1 MKTQGEEETRLDRI
15 EKGLELLL
23 QGTSELREEQ
33 ERYTEERRETQKK
46 IDAEILALK
55 ESQRK
60 TDEQLSRTIK
70 KLDDIGRQLADLGLV
85 QGEVAED
92 LFYRNIRYLF
102 KAERDMI
109 FTDVKRNLKKKGVG
123 EYDIVAVNGDAVL
136 VIEVKN
142 KLQKSMID
150 RFIDKKLP
158 KFPDIFPEFR
168 GRRLFGG
175 IGALVVKDDVGRYAM
190 KAGLYVLTQTSEG
203 GAALINR
210 KTFRAKEFS

>member
-1 MKTQGEEETRLDRI
+1 MKAQREKETKLDRI

-23 QGTSELREEQ
+23 QGTSELREDQKRYTAEREEEQ
-33 ERYTEERRETQKK
+33 KRYTEERRQTQKK
-46 IDAEILALK
+46 IDAQIE
-55 ESQRK
+55 K
-60 TDEQLSRTIK
+60 TTRNLDETR
-70 KLDDIGRQLADLGLV
+70 RQLADLGLV
-85 QGEVAED
+85 QGEIAED
-92 LFYRNIRYLF
+92 LFYRNVRYLF
-102 KAERDMI
+102 KAERDII

-142 KLQKSMID
+142 KLQKRMID
-150 RFIDKKLP
+150 RFVDKKLP
-158 KFPDIFPEFR
+158 KFPEIFPEFR

-175 IGALVVKDDVGRYAM
+175 IGALVVKDDVGRYAE
-190 KAGLYVLTQTSEG
+190 KEGLYVLTQTSEG

>member
-1 MKTQGEEETRLDRI
+1 MKVQREKETRLDRI
-15 EKGLELLL
+15 EKGLKLLL
-23 QGTSELREEQ
+23 QGTSELREDQKRYTAEREEEQ
-33 ERYTEERRETQKK
+33 KRYTEERRETQKK
-46 IDAEILALK
+46 IDAQIEKTTRNLA
-55 ESQRK
+55 ETR
-60 TDEQLSRTIK
+60 
-70 KLDDIGRQLADLGLV
+70 RQLADLGLV

-92 LFYRNIRYLF
+92 LFYRNVRYLF
-102 KAERDMI
+102 KAERDII

-142 KLQKSMID
+142 KLQKRMID
-150 RFIDKKLP
+150 RFVDKKLP
-158 KFPDIFPEFR
+158 KFSEIFPEFR

-175 IGALVVKDDVGRYAM
+175 IGALVVKDDVGRYAE
-190 KAGLYVLTQTSEG
+190 KEGLYVLTQTSEG

>member
-1 MKTQGEEETRLDRI
+1 MKAQREKETRLDRI

-33 ERYTEERRETQKK
+33 KRYTEEREEEQKRYTDERRETQKK
-46 IDAEILALK
+46 IDAQIE
-55 ESQRK
+55 K
-60 TDEQLSRTIK
+60 TTRNLDETR
-70 KLDDIGRQLADLGLV
+70 RQLADLGLV

-92 LFYRNIRYLF
+92 LFYRNVRYLF
-102 KAERDMI
+102 KAERDII

-142 KLQKSMID
+142 KLQKRMID
-150 RFIDKKLP
+150 RFVDKKLP
-158 KFPDIFPEFR
+158 KFPEIFPEFR

-175 IGALVVKDDVGRYAM
+175 IGALVVKDDVGRYAE
-190 KAGLYVLTQTSEG
+190 KEGLYVLTQTSEG